1 MGFER
6 RAKQSPLRDV
16 AEAGRKNLEPRRK
29 FWHSLVCSAYLDGYY
44 TAGGD
49 APFLPNE
56 AVRGRLLE
64 IYMIEKALYELKYEL
79 NNRPD
84 WVHVP
89 LSGILEILEA
99 DRDANP
105 RTI

>member
-1 MGFER
+1 M
-6 RAKQSPLRDV
+6 
-16 AEAGRKNLEPRRK
+16 
-29 FWHSLVCSAYLDGYY
+29 SLNMSS
-44 TAGGD
+44 
-49 APFLPNE
+49 
-56 AVRGRLLE
+56 
-64 IYMIEKALYELKYEL
+64 